1 MFSLMTNFCCFTGLS
16 KTEIA
21 LISSA
26 AVLALVIVFA
36 AVVHFKFGVCGRK
49 SAVAE
54 PSDGIKFSELS
65 ATSPDTV
72 RNESAVQSV

>member
-1 MFSLMTNFCCFTGLS
+1 MTNFCCFTGLS

-26 AVLALVIVFA
+26 VLALVIDFV

-65 ATSPDTV
+65 ATSPDTA